1 MMQIENIKQ
10 LAVFFSRLKYCSEN
24 YNYTTL
30 PVTRKLL
37 NIPSNRTYNYIKQS
51 AKYNFVMEKKDFPKV
66 NQDELLDF
74 KQKTLLKNHI
84 MSQY

>member
-1 MMQIENIKQ
+1 
-10 LAVFFSRLKYCSEN
+10 
-24 YNYTTL
+24 
-30 PVTRKLL
+30 
-37 NIPSNRTYNYIKQS
+37 
-51 AKYNFVMEKKDFPKV
+51 MEKKDFPKV

>member
-10 LAVFFSRLKYCSEN
+10 LAVSFSGLKYGSEN

-37 NIPSNRTYNYIKQS
+37 DFPSNRTYNYIKHS
-51 AKYNFVMEKKDFPKV
+51 AKYNCLTEKKDFPKV
-66 NQDELLDF
+66 NQDELLHF
-74 KQKTLLKNHI
+74 TQKTLLKNHI